1 MVLTAKP
8 EPYEAKT
15 DLVIRK
21 YDNFKITVGNFI
33 THLAETYKSN
43 SRKIFVRIYLNTI
56 V

>member
-1 MVLTAKP
+1 MVLIVKF
-8 EPYEAKT
+8 EFYEVKI

-33 THLAETYKSN
+33 IFLVEIYKLN
-43 SRKIFVRIYLNTI
+43 SRKIFVRIYLNII